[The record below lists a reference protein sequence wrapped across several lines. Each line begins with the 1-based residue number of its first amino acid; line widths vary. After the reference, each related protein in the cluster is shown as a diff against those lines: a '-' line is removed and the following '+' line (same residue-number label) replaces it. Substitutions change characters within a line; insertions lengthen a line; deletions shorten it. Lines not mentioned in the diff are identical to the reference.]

1 MRFATS
7 ISALALATV
16 ALAQD
21 SPITIHVGSLNG
33 KQALAFDPPS
43 VTAKNGT
50 VVTFVFD
57 GMPGN
62 HTVAQSSFQNPC
74 EPVQG
79 GFDSGYIF
87 VPNNTDFTGPFPTF
101 NLTID
106 NDSKPIWFYCAQTK
120 PVPHCLNAMVGSI
133 NAPASGNTFSSFSEV
148 AKVQSSVAPPVP
160 ALSGVGAFATAA
172 PGPLTGSITGFAV
185 PSGTA
190 PAGSNSGSAGS
201 GTGSGSGAAPTNTK
215 NSAGTVQLSGFVAFL
230 AAAFGVVLV

>member
-16 ALAQD
+16 ALAQN
-21 SPITIHVGSLNG
+21 STVTIHVGSLNG
-33 KQALAFDPPS
+33 KQALAFDPPN
-43 VTAKNGT
+43 VTASNGT
-50 VVTFVFD
+50 VVTFIFD

-62 HTVAQSSFQNPC
+62 HTVAQSSFAKPC

-101 NLTID
+101 NLTIE
-106 NDSKPIWFYCAQTK
+106 NDSKPIWFYCAQSK
-120 PVPHCLNAMVGSI
+120 PMPHCLSGMVGSI
-133 NAPASGNTFSSFSEV
+133 NAPASGNTFSSFVEV
-148 AKVQSSVAPPVP
+148 AKAASSIAPPVP

-172 PGPLTGSITGFAV
+172 PGPFAGSVTGFAV
-185 PSGTA
+185 PTGTA
-190 PAGSNSGSAGS
+190 PAAGSGSSGS